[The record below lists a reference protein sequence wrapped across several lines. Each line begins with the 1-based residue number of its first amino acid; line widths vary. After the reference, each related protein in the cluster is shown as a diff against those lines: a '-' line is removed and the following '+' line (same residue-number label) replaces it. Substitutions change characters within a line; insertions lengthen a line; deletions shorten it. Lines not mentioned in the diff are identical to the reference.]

1 MNMPSQYDKY
11 HYLTTSG
18 TTHSQNDKWKS
29 FFGKVA
35 DVIVREINPKTVLD
49 AGCAYGYLVAALRD
63 RGVEA
68 YGIDAS
74 QDAIDQVREDI
85 KPFCKVGSVFAPLTQ
100 PYDLIICVELL
111 EHFHSHE
118 AHAVIENLCQFTDD
132 FIFSSTPSDF
142 KEATHHNVQPTD
154 YWAKIFSAINFYRD
168 VNFDASFVVDHAIR
182 FKKNTGSVHKAIAD
196 YERGYFQKQQE
207 NKQLREELIIAKAQ
221 LSQKYN
227 EAVSDKTTGATDAN
241 SELQHLTSL
250 LNEKDNSLQHIKN
263 ELQLLNEL
271 FQAKKTEYAKQIKG
285 IQNQLSQKD
294 GTIARLTSETNTVRN
309 EVSSLKLGYH
319 STATELNRI
328 HNLKGVKLLWKYY
341 KFRELLSKGPAK
353 LQQTPVP
360 LKISL
365 SSDPQKNDRI
375 LHLEHAYYTKNPIYN
390 VQFDYEPVISIIV
403 PVYNTPVDLLDEMI
417 ASVLN
422 QTYTHFELCIVN
434 ATPDNRAINQR
445 LKEFRR
451 KDNRVIVTNIQ
462 NAGIAENTNAGIRAA
477 KGEFIAFLD
486 HDDILA
492 PHALFEVVS
501 RLQDDRSA
509 HDFFYSDKDMMP
521 EEGNSTINP
530 LYKPQWSPEIMYSA
544 NYPTHF
550 CVVRRTLLD
559 RSGLLTKETDGAQDW
574 DIYLKFSRLTDK
586 ICHIPQ
592 KLYHWRIIQTSVA
605 SGIGAKPYALAAQVK
620 AITDHLNAINYKA
633 TIDFQDKEKSILQ
646 LTWDDSAVK
655 KVTFLIIDNSD
666 DGYLAELFE
675 TIKEYK
681 TKYGRAIEIM
691 LLTEPGTGSSL
702 QNYKQEITATHH
714 KTGNLYADL
723 NTVIKNSTGE
733 VLVCLDSK
741 TTIADAESIQELV
754 SWAIQEQYGF
764 ISPKIL
770 DRNNHILSTGFVI
783 NGNFVLDMFQGVV
796 NKGYTILGN
805 TEWYRNITAARTE
818 CFAIKT
824 SLLKNHPFNI
834 EFDVYAG
841 IESALHCSNQGL
853 RHVYTPFATVEISK
867 LDEFH
872 EDNLNTPA
880 FKKLKTDYK
889 IEACDRHWNENL
901 EYHNSIPTENRRKV
915 IAFNKSKKANHLV
928 TTGWESYNA
937 EAMDLASN
945 YDFSTEDLTNN
956 FKLLQANNGALNIR
970 SVNWIL
976 PDFDFIYYAGLYTIF
991 RFANYMQSEK
1001 GVKNN
1006 FIIVGKPNTAETHK
1020 MIAEAFPNLHDS
1032 GVYAINSFSDIDALP
1047 YADAGI
1053 CTLWTTAYY
1062 LLRFNNTK
1070 RKFYFIQD
1078 YEPLFYPAGSTY
1090 GQSETTYKFGFYGIT
1105 NTLGLRK
1112 IYERDFN
1119 GKAIDLKPSVDD
1131 HIFYPRKT
1139 NRRPGDNKFRVFFY
1153 GRPGHPR
1160 NGFELGAAVLRK
1172 LKEKLED
1179 KVEIYCAG
1187 SEWNPENYNLDGVVT
1202 NLGRIDFEKTGDL
1215 YRLCD
1220 VGLVMMFTKHPSYLP
1235 FELMACKCAV
1245 VTNYNPDTTW
1255 FLKNEENCILT
1266 DASATRIAEA
1276 IEKLLLD
1283 EKLRNK
1289 ITETAWQAIS
1299 QDHAWWDDELNKLYN
1314 FMGEPKG

>member
-1 MNMPSQYDKY
+1 MSMPSQYDKY
-11 HYLTTSG
+11 HYLTTSE
-18 TTHSQNDKWKS
+18 TTYGPNDKWKS

-74 QDAIDQVREDI
+74 QEAIDQVREDI
-85 KPFCKVGSVFAPLTQ
+85 KPFCKVGSMVAPLNKD
-100 PYDLIICVELL
+100 YDLIVCVEVI
-111 EHFHSHE
+111 EHLHPHE
-118 AHAVIENLCQFTDD
+118 SNAAIENLCRFTNDL
-132 FIFSSTPSDF
+132 IFSSTPFDF
-142 KEATHHNVQPTD
+142 KEATHFNVQPTD
-154 YWAKIFSAINFYRD
+154 YWAKIFSAAGFYRD
-168 VNFDASFVVDHAIR
+168 VNFDASFIVDHAIR
-182 FKKNTGSVHKAIAD
+182 FKKNSDTNAIAD
-196 YERGYFQKQQE
+196 YERGYFQKEQE

-221 LSQKYN
+221 MSQKYN
-227 EAVSDKTTGATDAN
+227 EAINGQTPTSADTSSQVR
-241 SELQHLTSL
+241 QLTLL
-250 LNEKDNSLQHIKN
+250 LNEKDNSLQHINN
-263 ELQLLNEL
+263 ELELLNEL
-271 FQAKKTEYAKQIKG
+271 FQAKKAEYTRQIKS
-285 IQNQLSQKD
+285 IQNQLAHKD
-294 GTIARLTSETNTVRN
+294 STIARLTSEANAVRN
-309 EVSSLKLGYH
+309 ENNSLQHGYH
-319 STATELNRI
+319 SSATELNRI

-341 KFRELLSKGPAK
+341 KFRELISKGPVK
-353 LQQTPVP
+353 QQPNAPVKKTVEP
-360 LKISL
+360 VIKSEEL
-365 SSDPQKNDRI
+365 I
-375 LHLEHAYYTKNPIYN
+375 LDLEHAYYSKNPIYN

-403 PVYNTPVDLLDEMI
+403 PVYNTPIDLLEEMI

-434 ATPDNRAINQR
+434 ATPNNRAISQR

-451 KDNRVIVTNIQ
+451 KDNRVVITNIE

-501 RLQDDRSA
+501 RLQDDRLA

-521 EEGNSTINP
+521 EEGTSTCNP
-530 LYKPQWSPEIMYSA
+530 LYKPKWSPEIMYSA

-559 RSGLLTKETDGAQDW
+559 KSGLLTKETDGAQDW

-620 AITDHLNAINYKA
+620 SITDHLNAINYKA
-633 TIDFQDKEKSILQ
+633 TIDFQDKDKSILQ
-646 LTWDDSAVK
+646 LTWDDSAVT
-655 KVTFLIIDNSD
+655 KVTFLLIDNSD
-666 DGYLAELFE
+666 DGYLEELFE
-675 TIKEYK
+675 TLKEYK
-681 TKYGRAIEIM
+681 KKSGRAIEIM
-691 LLTEPGTGSSL
+691 VLTEPGSATNL
-702 QNYKQEITATHH
+702 QNFQQNITATHH

-723 NTVIKNSTGE
+723 NTMIKNSTGE

-741 TTIADAESIQELV
+741 ATFADAESIQELV

-770 DRNNHILSTGFVI
+770 NRKNGILSTGFVI
-783 NGNFVLDMFQGVV
+783 NGNFLLDMFQGVA
-796 NKGYTILGN
+796 NKGYTIFGN

-824 SLLKNHPFNI
+824 SLLKNTPFNS
-834 EFDVYAG
+834 EFEVYAG
-841 IESALHCSNQGL
+841 IESALHLSNKGL
-853 RHVYTPFATVEISK
+853 RHVYTPFATIEISE

-872 EDNLNTPA
+872 ATNLNKPA
-880 FKKLKTDYK
+880 FKKLKADYN
-889 IEACDRHWNENL
+889 IEQCDRHWNENL

-915 IAFNKSKKANHLV
+915 ITLTKPKQPKHLV
-928 TTGWESYNA
+928 TTGWENYNS
-937 EAMDLASN
+937 EAMDLAST
-945 YDFSTEDLTNN
+945 YDFSTEDITNN
-956 FKLLQANNGALNIR
+956 FRLLQANNGSLNIK
-970 SVNWIL
+970 SVNWFL

-1006 FIIVGKPNTAETHK
+1006 FIIVGRPNTAETHK
-1020 MIAEAFPNLHDS
+1020 MIVEAFPNLYNS
-1032 GVYAINSFSDIDALP
+1032 GVYAINSFSNIETLP

-1090 GQSETTYKFGFYGIT
+1090 GQSETTYKFGFYGLT
-1105 NTLGLRK
+1105 NTMGLRK
-1112 IYERDFN
+1112 IYERDYN
-1119 GKAIDLKPSVDD
+1119 GQAMDLKPCVDD
-1131 HIFYPRKT
+1131 NIFYPRKA
-1139 NRRPGDNKFRVFFY
+1139 NQRPNDNKFRVFFY

-1187 SEWNPENYNLDGVVT
+1187 SEWNPENYNLEGVVT

-1276 IEKLLLD
+1276 IEKLLLN
-1283 EKLRNK
+1283 EKLRNRL
-1289 ITETAWQAIS
+1289 TETAWNDIS
-1299 QDHAWWDDELNKLYN
+1299 QNHAWWDDELNKLYN
-1314 FMGEPKG
+1314 FMGTPKG